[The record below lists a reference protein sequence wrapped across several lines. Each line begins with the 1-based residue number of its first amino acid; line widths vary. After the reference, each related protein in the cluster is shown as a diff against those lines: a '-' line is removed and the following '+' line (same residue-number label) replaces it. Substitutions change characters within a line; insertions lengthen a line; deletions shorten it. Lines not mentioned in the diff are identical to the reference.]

1 MWLILNI
8 CLQTVLINPNK
19 TMKQTNTTYPI
30 KIQPVFI
37 HNSKDSL
44 GIRIAK
50 KASQQMNST
59 GYLAFS
65 ANSNRNW
72 QQSGNDYLQASF
84 NYNPS
89 LKINKSN
96 YFIEQKLNINYGL
109 RKSNNTR
116 IEKTEDQ
123 FTYQVKLKLLGAHLK
138 PLFKQQ
144 NKSNLQIGLKLNSQF
159 SKTYKERFNPLNG
172 LNLLPVSQFASPGYL
187 NLQAA
192 YSFQF
197 LKYYE
202 IALSISSI
210 KFTSFL
216 AQNYYTLWGKNELYK
231 VKFKEYY
238 LLEHGYSLSI
248 DYQQNI
254 SNKITIKSENAL
266 FIHAQSPILLDLAS
280 NGEITYLLNSNFKLI
295 FKHQLIYDRA
305 IAEKAQWQ
313 NVFLLGYYF

>member
-1 MWLILNI
+1 MVEFKHILLAILFNI
-8 CLQTVLINPNK
+8 NK
-19 TMKQTNTTYPI
+19 PTNFNQPENAI

-37 HNSKDSL
+37 HNSIDSL

-50 KASQQMNST
+50 KANLQLNNT
-59 GYLAFS
+59 GFIAFS
-65 ANSNRNW
+65 ANTNHNW

-89 LKINKSN
+89 LKINKSS
-96 YFIEQKLNINYGL
+96 YFLEQKLNINYGL
-109 RKSNNTR
+109 RKSNKTR

-123 FTYQVKLKLLGAHLK
+123 FSYQIKLKLLGAHLK

-144 NKSNLQIGLKLNSQF
+144 HKSNLQIGLKLNSQF

-192 YSFQF
+192 YSFQI

-202 IALSISSI
+202 IALAISSI

-231 VKFKEYY
+231 VKIKEYY

-254 SNKITIKSENAL
+254 SDKITIKSENAL
-266 FIHAQSPILLDLAS
+266 FIHAESPILVDLAS